1 MAKYEDRI
9 WRTGEDQRD
18 PYQRD
23 RDRILYSSAFRR
35 LSGVTQVVSPSEGHI
50 FHNRLTH
57 SLEVAQIARRLA
69 ERLRRGFPSAS
80 RSLGNVNA
88 DVAEAAAL
96 AHDLGHPPFGHVA
109 EKELDRLVRSLGC
122 LEDGYEGNAQSFRIV
137 TKLCVRKN
145 WLEFEKK
152 STSKS
157 GKIWKPVVEAKRGDY
172 GLNLTRA
179 TLNAVL
185 KYPWCWGPD
194 GKPLRKWG
202 VYDTEKEHLDWAREL
217 GPAAGQQCVEAAVM
231 DWADDIAYS
240 IHDTEDFYRA
250 GLIPLDRLSLYED
263 ERDAFLEAVFK
274 RWKMERREVSD
285 GKRKSLEDAFHQFGR
300 VLPITEPYRGT
311 PQQRMTLRA
320 FTASKIGE
328 LITAT
333 KLRSNPAE
341 PLEIPPQLKNQVEI
355 VKQLVWQYV
364 ILNPSLATQQRGYVK
379 IIRELFETYLDAANR
394 GPSNWTIIPARYR
407 QVLEDWREEAG
418 ADMPKARLVRNIA
431 DAVSSLSD
439 NEAIAAY
446 KRLAGISS
454 GSVVDLLPS

>member
-1 MAKYEDRI
+1 MAKYDDRI
-9 WRTGEDQRD
+9 WRTGKDQRD

-35 LSGVTQVVSPSEGHI
+35 LAGVTQVVSPSEGHI

-69 ERLRRGFPSAS
+69 ERLRRGFSSAS
-80 RSLGNVNA
+80 RSLGGVNA

-109 EKELDRLVRSLGC
+109 EKELDRLVRTVGC
-122 LEDGYEGNAQSFRIV
+122 LDDGYEGNAQSFRIV

-145 WLEFEKK
+145 WPEFEKK
-152 STSKS
+152 NKPGT
-157 GKIWKPVVEAKRGDY
+157 GKAKKPRIEAKRGDY

-194 GKPLRKWG
+194 GKPQRKWG
-202 VYDTEKEHLDWAREL
+202 VYDTEVDVFEWAREM
-217 GPAAGQQCVEAAVM
+217 GPEEGNQCIEAAVM

-263 ERDAFLEAVFK
+263 ERNSFLEAVFK
-274 RWKMERREVSD
+274 RWKMERRILSD
-285 GKRKSLEDAFHQFGR
+285 ETRKSLEDAFHEFGR
-300 VLPITEPYRGT
+300 ELPITEPYRGT

-328 LITAT
+328 LITET
-333 KLRSNPAE
+333 TLRARPSE
-341 PLEIPPQLKNQVEI
+341 PLDIPPRLKNQVEI

-364 ILNPSLATQQRGYVK
+364 ILNPSLATQQRGYVC
-379 IIRELFETYLDAANR
+379 IIQKLFETYLDAANR

-431 DAVSSLSD
+431 DAVSGLSD
-439 NEAIAAY
+439 SEAISAY
-446 KRLAGISS
+446 KRLTGISS
-454 GSVVDLLPS
+454 GSIVDLLPS